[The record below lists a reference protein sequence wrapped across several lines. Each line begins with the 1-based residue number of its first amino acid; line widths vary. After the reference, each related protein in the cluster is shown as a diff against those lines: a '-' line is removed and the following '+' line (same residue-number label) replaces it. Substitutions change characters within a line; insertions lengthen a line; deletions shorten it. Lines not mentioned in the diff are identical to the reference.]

1 LYYYIYYIILL
12 VSKWFLCRVIIDENV
27 NTKNRGYY
35 YNILFF
41 IMAIL
46 YSFFNTFKDIILV
59 WKIIRIFF
67 PNSQPHASFLS
78 DPYRGI
84 YRVGPCHLTFDLPR
98 SPLYAWAVFIWS
110 VCLFMCPLAC
120 IKFQLLMCMS
130 ITSLPR

>member
-1 LYYYIYYIILL
+1 MPTYIL
-12 VSKWFLCRVIIDENV
+12 WFAIDENV

-35 YNILFF
+35 YNILYLF
-41 IMAIL
+41 IHNGFIIFL
-46 YSFFNTFKDIILV
+46 FNTFKDIILV
-59 WKIIRIFF
+59 WKILRIIF
-67 PNSQPHASFLS
+67 PNSQPHANFLS

-130 ITSLPR
+130 ITSLPL